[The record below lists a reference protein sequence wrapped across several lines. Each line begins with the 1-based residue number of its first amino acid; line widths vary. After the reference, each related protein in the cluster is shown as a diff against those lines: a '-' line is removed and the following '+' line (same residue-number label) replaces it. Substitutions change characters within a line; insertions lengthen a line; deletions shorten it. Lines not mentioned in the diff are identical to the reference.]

1 MYKLSASLNNF
12 DANLQFRLK
21 CVTLNGNFKNKTM
34 KTIGILSD
42 THGYWDEGLTEF
54 FRTCDEIWH
63 AGDIGL
69 LELADKIAAFKPL
82 RAVHGNIDDY
92 KTRLMYPESQI
103 FTIEEVSVLITHIAG
118 TPGRYEP
125 KVRDI
130 LGANRIKV
138 LVCGHSH
145 ILRVKYDK
153 QSDVLYI
160 NPGAAGNSGFHH
172 VKTAIRL
179 KIDGSSIFDL
189 EVWEKKRGS

>member
-1 MYKLSASLNNF
+1 MSKFSNEHNNF

-21 CVTLNGNFKNKTM
+21 CVTLNGKFKNKTM

-42 THGYWDEGLTEF
+42 THGYWDEGLTDF
-54 FRTCDEIWH
+54 FRICDEIWH
-63 AGDIGL
+63 AGDIGS
-69 LELADKIAAFKPL
+69 LELAYKIAEFKPL

-92 KTRLMYPESQI
+92 KTRLMYPESQR
-103 FTIEEVSVLITHIAG
+103 FTVEDVRVLITHIAG

-125 KVRDI
+125 KIKEI
-130 LGANRIKV
+130 LKTNKVKV

-145 ILRVKYDK
+145 ILRIKYDN
-153 QSDVLYI
+153 QRDILYL

-179 KIDGSSIFDL
+179 KIEGSNIFDL
-189 EVWEKKRGS
+189 EVWEKKRGV